1 MEATDGDKDED
12 FRMFVHSSV
21 QSVSRIVNMLVGTD
35 RLRLPEGQHAYITH
49 LGLKYRAWPSEK
61 IDKELPGNI
70 RSAYDGLELVL
81 G

>member
-1 MEATDGDKDED
+1 M
-12 FRMFVHSSV
+12 
-21 QSVSRIVNMLVGTD
+21 SRIVNMMVGTG